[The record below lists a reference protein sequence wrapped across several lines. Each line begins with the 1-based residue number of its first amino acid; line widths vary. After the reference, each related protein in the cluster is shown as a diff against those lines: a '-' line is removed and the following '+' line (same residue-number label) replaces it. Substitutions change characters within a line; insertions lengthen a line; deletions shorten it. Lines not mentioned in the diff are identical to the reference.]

1 MAAMG
6 AKEGMRPVDSG
17 ANWTWAT
24 MGREQ
29 EVGLTSSYV
38 L

>member
-6 AKEGMRPVDSG
+6 AKEGMRPAVGG
-17 ANWTWAT
+17 ANWTWST

-29 EVGLTSSYV
+29 EVGLTSG
-38 L
+38 

>member
-6 AKEGMRPVDSG
+6 AREGMTPAVGG

-24 MGREQ
+24 MGHGQ
-29 EVGLTSSYV
+29 EVGLTSG
-38 L
+38 